1 MEGDSQEE
9 DETLRDYWTKSKEKK
24 KERAEKRR
32 GKISVSGEAVSED
45 QDAQDKHETTLLDS
59 TKLTILT
66 SVNEDKPHTPNNS
79 EGIPPS
85 TLYDSEDDLLDYND
99 FVSETTSPKPPFQ
112 GSQDEDLD
120 MEGVSSPNQLD
131 TSNSNLP
138 SPGSSGVQTDL
149 TSIAENTSTAPPQEN
164 TLTSESSGN
173 ISLAPTQG
181 NNSILTV
188 DLLNEIVK
196 RARPTSPIRDHTS
209 DLDLFNLKEERFRQG
224 IKQFRNEDGSFT
236 ISQPIA
242 MSLLLALETEQR
254 SKNYFKSANDFH
266 LTQMRTMVDSA
277 SFAVRIRDEV
287 TANITRH
294 IIDKLKSPVED
305 SQKQI
310 EKFTATILKRV
321 NENEARLEEQKFH
334 RVDGEFLSRTRE
346 EHTAEVLG
354 HKITVLT
361 EHNEELRTERDDLE
375 KANLNAQK
383 LVAKLKE
390 EKASWQNKFLN
401 LLEGNKR
408 PREED
413 TLEEASSRSKHKSV
427 GNTSGDDPR
436 INLSRDHSS
445 TSRGHSSSSTSTRPD
460 RGRADTIIDHPH
472 LSRVVEMDEQ
482 RKRSLRA
489 ELNMSFDPWDP
500 QISRGNQR
508 LVTLAL
514 WKREVRG
521 HQRYVPDYS
530 DHKASIHHTSHGA
543 NLKVGLTAFKD
554 FAQLTLNYSYQEAV
568 KHLHDDFHKYHIRNY
583 IPRVVGDYWK
593 ILNDPK
599 MSCYTRCVP
608 VDAYYE
614 EVLRD
619 TPGFKYQALPR
630 YRARP
635 RSPIVKSEKSGR
647 NNSGHNSG
655 SSPDPSTLY
664 TWANEVIVDV
674 SGLDNADYLNPR
686 MDHLTLDEHA
696 EVKRIADIVKDVRA
710 GNPPKFTQL

>member
-1 MEGDSQEE
+1 
-9 DETLRDYWTKSKEKK
+9 
-24 KERAEKRR
+24 
-32 GKISVSGEAVSED
+32 V
-45 QDAQDKHETTLLDS
+45 
-59 TKLTILT
+59 
-66 SVNEDKPHTPNNS
+66 
-79 EGIPPS
+79 
-85 TLYDSEDDLLDYND
+85 
-99 FVSETTSPKPPFQ
+99 
-112 GSQDEDLD
+112 
-120 MEGVSSPNQLD
+120 
-131 TSNSNLP
+131 
-138 SPGSSGVQTDL
+138 
-149 TSIAENTSTAPPQEN
+149 ENTSTAPPQEN

-254 SKNYFKSANDFH
+254 SKNYFKLANDFH

-413 TLEEASSRSKHKSV
+413 TLEEASSRSKHISV
-427 GNTSGDDPR
+427 GNTLGDNPR
-436 INLSRDHSS
+436 INS
-445 TSRGHSSSSTSTRPD
+445 SRGHSSSSTSTRPD

-472 LSRVVEMDEQ
+472 LSRV
-482 RKRSLRA
+482 LRW
-489 ELNMSFDPWDP
+489 MSK
-500 QISRGNQR
+500 G
-508 LVTLAL
+508 
-514 WKREVRG
+514 K
-521 HQRYVPDYS
+521 
-530 DHKASIHHTSHGA
+530 DHYEP
-543 NLKVGLTAFKD
+543 NLT
-554 FAQLTLNYSYQEAV
+554 
-568 KHLHDDFHKYHIRNY
+568 
-583 IPRVVGDYWK
+583 
-593 ILNDPK
+593 
-599 MSCYTRCVP
+599 
-608 VDAYYE
+608 
-614 EVLRD
+614 
-619 TPGFKYQALPR
+619 
-630 YRARP
+630 
-635 RSPIVKSEKSGR
+635 
-647 NNSGHNSG
+647 
-655 SSPDPSTLY
+655 
-664 TWANEVIVDV
+664 
-674 SGLDNADYLNPR
+674 
-686 MDHLTLDEHA
+686 
-696 EVKRIADIVKDVRA
+696 
-710 GNPPKFTQL
+710 

>member
-1 MEGDSQEE
+1 M
-9 DETLRDYWTKSKEKK
+9 
-24 KERAEKRR
+24 
-32 GKISVSGEAVSED
+32 
-45 QDAQDKHETTLLDS
+45 
-59 TKLTILT
+59 
-66 SVNEDKPHTPNNS
+66 
-79 EGIPPS
+79 
-85 TLYDSEDDLLDYND
+85 
-99 FVSETTSPKPPFQ
+99 
-112 GSQDEDLD
+112 
-120 MEGVSSPNQLD
+120 
-131 TSNSNLP
+131 
-138 SPGSSGVQTDL
+138 
-149 TSIAENTSTAPPQEN
+149 
-164 TLTSESSGN
+164 
-173 ISLAPTQG
+173 
-181 NNSILTV
+181 
-188 DLLNEIVK
+188 
-196 RARPTSPIRDHTS
+196 
-209 DLDLFNLKEERFRQG
+209 
-224 IKQFRNEDGSFT
+224 
-236 ISQPIA
+236 
-242 MSLLLALETEQR
+242 
-254 SKNYFKSANDFH
+254 
-266 LTQMRTMVDSA
+266 
-277 SFAVRIRDEV
+277 
-287 TANITRH
+287 
-294 IIDKLKSPVED
+294 
-305 SQKQI
+305 
-310 EKFTATILKRV
+310 
-321 NENEARLEEQKFH
+321 
-334 RVDGEFLSRTRE
+334 
-346 EHTAEVLG
+346 
-354 HKITVLT
+354 
-361 EHNEELRTERDDLE
+361 
-375 KANLNAQK
+375 
-383 LVAKLKE
+383 AKLKE
-390 EKASWQNKFLN
+390 EKTSWQNKFLN

-427 GNTSGDDPR
+427 GNTLGDNPR
-436 INLSRDHSS
+436 TTSSRD
-445 TSRGHSSSSTSTRPD
+445 HSSSSTSTRPD
-460 RGRADTIIDHPH
+460 RGRADTRADTIIYHPH

-482 RKRSLRA
+482 GKRSLRA

-554 FAQLTLNYSYQEAV
+554 FAQLTRDYSYQEAV

-630 YRARP
+630 YKARP

-674 SGLDNADYLNPR
+674 SGLDNADYVNPR

-696 EVKRIADIVKDVRA
+696 EVKRIAGIVKDVRA
-710 GNPPKFTQL
+710 GNPPKFYSAMREKEIKSAQRIFAGFAEELKQGRPVGGMIPEWATGVTTHDFSTKSLESKYDYHQAQLIFARVTRIVETADSEFVSNGPSGQGPK